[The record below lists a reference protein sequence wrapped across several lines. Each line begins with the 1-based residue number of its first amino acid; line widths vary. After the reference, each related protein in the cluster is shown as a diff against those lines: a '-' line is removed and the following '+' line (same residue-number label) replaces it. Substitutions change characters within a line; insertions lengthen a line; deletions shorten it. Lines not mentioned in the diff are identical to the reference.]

1 MKTKYG
7 KHVSRR
13 KTSQKDPILGREDDM
28 VANNAGG
35 HVFSLD
41 SWSQLDRFLVLGSE
55 GNTYY
60 CTEKKLT
67 QTNAANVMR
76 CIAEDGIRVVNR
88 IIEFHKDNRAP
99 KMEPLLFVLA
109 MCAKL
114 GYDGV
119 TRRAANDAVKVVCG
133 IPTHLFTFMEY
144 VKDFGGWGR
153 GSRRA
158 IADWY
163 TSKDLDKLA
172 YQVVKYRNRAGWT
185 HRDALRVAHPKTDD
199 AKLNALFKYITHGHP
214 SDMSFKTLPKIIK
227 GFEKANQA
235 TEVNKIIELIE
246 KYNLPWECVPTE
258 FMKSFRVNKM
268 LLENMPVT
276 ATMRQLGR
284 LSAIGLLLP
293 MSDSASLVINRLS
306 NNAALQKAKIH
317 PIQVLAALTTY
328 RQGCGARGSLS
339 WTPNQNIV
347 DVLDEAFYATFK
359 NIEPTNK
366 RIYIGLDVSGSMDCG
381 EVASI
386 PGLTPRIASAAMC
399 MATVRIEK
407 QYHIAAFTSRTN
419 GVLRRHNGE
428 IHDVA
433 ISPRQRL
440 DTIIETVS
448 GLTFGGTDCALPML
462 DALKRKMPIDAFIV
476 YTDSETWAGKIHP
489 VQALQEYRKQM
500 NIPAKLI
507 VVGMVAN
514 EFTVA
519 DPQDKGM
526 LDVVGFDT
534 ASPSIMSDFICDRL

>member
-13 KTSQKDPILGREDDM
+13 KTLQTDPIPGREDDM
-28 VANNAGG
+28 VENNAGG
-35 HVFSLD
+35 HVFGLD
-41 SWSQLDRFLVLGSE
+41 VWSQLDRFLVLGSE

-67 QTNAANVMR
+67 QTNAKNVISCMK
-76 CIAEDGIRVVNR
+76 ENGVRVVER
-88 IIEFHKDNRAP
+88 IVEFCKDNRCP

-109 MCAKL
+109 MCSKL
-114 GYDGV
+114 GDDQ
-119 TRRAANDAVKVVCG
+119 TRKVANDAVKVICG
-133 IPTHLFTFMEY
+133 TPTHLFTFMEY
-144 VKDFGGWGR
+144 VKEFGGWGR

-158 IADWY
+158 VSDWY
-163 TSKDLDKLA
+163 TSKDLNKLA
-172 YQVVKYRNRAGWT
+172 YQVVKYRNRSGWT
-185 HRDALRVAHPKTDD
+185 HRDALRVAHPKTNDD
-199 AKLNALFKYITHGHP
+199 KLNSLFKYITQPALEKVLRKG
-214 SDMSFKTLPKIIK
+214 LPKIIK
-227 GFEKANQA
+227 GFEKASQA
-235 TEVNKIIELIE
+235 TKVEKIIELIK

-258 FMKSFRVNKM
+258 FMKDLKVNEI
-268 LLENMPVT
+268 LLQNMPVM

-284 LSAIGLLLP
+284 LSAINLLQP
-293 MSDSASLVINRLS
+293 MSDSANLVIDRLS
-306 NNAALQKAKIH
+306 DKEALQKAKIH
-317 PIQVLAALTTY
+317 PVQVLAALTTY
-328 RQGCGARGSLS
+328 NQGHGARGSLS
-339 WTPNQNIV
+339 WIPNQNIV
-347 DVLDEAFYATFK
+347 DVLDQAFYTTFK

-366 RIYIGLDVSGSMDCG
+366 RIYIGLDVSGSMDYG
-381 EVASI
+381 DVAGI

-407 QYHIAAFTSRTN
+407 QYHIAAFTSETN
-419 GVLRRHNGE
+419 GWGNRE

-440 DTIIETVS
+440 DTIIREVS
-448 GLTFGGTDCALPML
+448 YLPFGGTDCALPML
-462 DALKRKMPIDAFIV
+462 DALKRKMPIDAFII

-489 VQALQEYRKQM
+489 VQALQQYRKQM

-514 EFTVA
+514 EFTIA

-534 ASPSIMSDFICDRL
+534 ASPSIMSDFICDKL